1 MKKWSLIIT
10 ALFIL
15 AGTAAAQ
22 NYKLVKVNVNDETVR
37 NKLLLT
43 GIDLEETYL
52 DKSGN
57 LEIYVSDY
65 EYQQIIAAGISP
77 QVIINDWNEYYS
89 SIPKLTEAEK
99 QAFIN
104 DSRERFGVEGFGYGS
119 MGGFYTYQEAIA
131 QLDSAFARFPNIA
144 TQKILLGTTEQ
155 GRSIWGIKISDNPNM
170 VENEPRVLFDALI
183 HAREPISG
191 MTVLYYMYYLLEN
204 YGTNPE
210 VTYLVDNRE
219 IYIVPVFNPDGYEYN
234 RQTNP
239 NGGGMWRKNRRNNG
253 DGSYG
258 VDLNRNF
265 GYMWGYDN
273 VGSSNTPSS
282 ETYRGPSAF
291 SEPETQVIRNL
302 AEPRNFKTYI
312 NYHSYNNSMIYPW
325 GYINQV
331 TPDNATFVEFTSYM
345 SRYNGF
351 DYGTSYQT
359 LGYNSNGTAR
369 DYMYGEQT
377 TKGKA
382 YGYTFE
388 VGASSDGF
396 WPSQSRIF
404 PLVQLNLRPNL
415 YKTWLAG
422 EYVSLKSPG
431 YDKQYFNPG
440 DLVTMSPV
448 LKNQGLSTGYN
459 LTTSIESLSPLLTTG
474 TASAQADSI
483 SARGE
488 KTLTNALTFAIS
500 PNATVADRPKF
511 VFKVFTG
518 ANIMS
523 SDTITLSIGTPVYTL
538 LDSANNPLTNWTV
551 TANPATPKWEST
563 NTTYVSSPNS
573 FTDSKTGNYASNA
586 TVTLQLT
593 NPVNLGALTAPKLT
607 FWTKYDMEANWDYGQ
622 VSVSTNG
629 GSAWTALAGLYTEPG
644 TGSFQPP
651 GQPLYDGV
659 RSDWVREEMDLAN
672 YSANSLIRFQLRTD
686 GSQVRDG
693 WYLDDIGI
701 YSLQIVPVELTG
713 LSCTVNENGA
723 LVQWSTV
730 SELNNRGFEIE
741 KSADQISWQK
751 MAFIEGKGTT
761 QEKSNY
767 SWNDKTPLAGKSY
780 YRIKQH
786 DYDGTY
792 VIYGPV
798 EAENSFRP
806 FDFMLT
812 QNYPNPFNPKTRI
825 AYYLPEKSEVKLT
838 VFDALGNEVAS
849 LVNEIKDA
857 GAHYAEFDG
866 ANLASGIYIYKIEA
880 GSFTKTMKMTLL
892 K

>member
-1 MKKWSLIIT
+1 MKKFSFIIAVLLILTGAIS
-10 ALFIL
+10 
-15 AGTAAAQ
+15 AQ
-22 NYKLVKVNVNDETVR
+22 NYKLIKVNINDEAVK

-43 GIDLEETYL
+43 GIDLEETHL

-57 LEIYVSDY
+57 LEIYVSDD
-65 EYQQIIAAGISP
+65 EYLKITATGITP
-77 QVIINDWNEYYS
+77 EVLINNWNEYYNS
-89 SIPKLTEAEK
+89 LPKLTEAEK
-99 QAFIN
+99 NDFIRE
-104 DSRERFGVEGFGYGS
+104 SREKYGVEGFGYGS
-119 MGGFYTYQEAIA
+119 MGGFYTYEEAIN
-131 QLDSAFARFPNIA
+131 QLDSLYARFPALI
-144 TQKILLGTTEQ
+144 TEKFLVGTTEQ
-155 GRSIWGIKISDNPNM
+155 GRPIYAAKISDNPNSN
-170 VENEPRVLFDALI
+170 EDEPRVLFDALI
-183 HAREPISG
+183 HAREPIST
-191 MTVLYYMYYLLEN
+191 MTVIYFMYYLLEN

-210 VTYLVDNRE
+210 VTYLVNNRE
-219 IYIVPVFNPDGYEYN
+219 IYIVPVLNPDGYEYN

-253 DGSYG
+253 NGSYG

-273 VGSSNTPSS
+273 VGSSNVPSS

-291 SEPETQVIRNL
+291 SEPETQAIRNL

-312 NYHSYNNSMIYPW
+312 NYHSYNNSIIYPW

-331 TPDNATFVEFTSYM
+331 TPDNATYIEFASYM
-345 SRYNGF
+345 SRFNGY

-388 VGASSDGF
+388 IGGSSDGF

-404 PLVQLNLRPNL
+404 PLVQGNLRSNL
-415 YKTWLAG
+415 FKSWVAG

-431 YDKQYFNPG
+431 YDKQYINPG
-440 DLVTMSPV
+440 DLITMSPV

-459 LTTSIESLSPLLTTG
+459 LTAQIESLSPLLVTG
-474 TASAQADSI
+474 TSSAAVDSI
-483 SARGE
+483 TARGE
-488 KTLTNALTFAIS
+488 KTLTNAMTFAVS
-500 PNATVADRPKF
+500 PNATVSDRPKL

-518 ANIMS
+518 QNMMS
-523 SDTITLSIGTPVYTL
+523 SDTLTLSIGTPVYTL
-538 LDSANNPLTNWTV
+538 LDSANNPLTLWTV
-551 TANPATPKWEST
+551 TASPSTPKWEAT
-563 NTTYVSSPNS
+563 NTAYVSAPNS
-573 FTDSKTGNYASNA
+573 FADSKSGNYANNA
-586 TVTLQLT
+586 TVSLLLT
-593 NPVNLGALTAPKLT
+593 NPVNLGALSAPKLT
-607 FWTKYDMEANWDYGQ
+607 FWTKYDFEANWDYGQ

-629 GSAWTALAGLYTEPG
+629 GSSWTALAGLYTEPG

-659 RSDWVREEMDLAN
+659 RSEWVREEMDLAN
-672 YSANSLIRFQLRTD
+672 YNSDALLRFQLRSD

-701 YSLQIVPVELTG
+701 YSLMIVPVELTG
-713 LSCTVNENGA
+713 LSCSVNENGA
-723 LVQWSTV
+723 MITWSTV

-741 KSADQISWQK
+741 RSADQISWQK
-751 MAFIEGKGTT
+751 MIFIDGKGTT
-761 QEKSNY
+761 QEKNRY
-767 SWNDKTPLAGKSY
+767 SWNDRTPLAGRSF

-798 EAENSFRP
+798 EAVNSFRP

-825 AYYLPEKSEVKLT
+825 AYYLPERSEVKLT
-838 VFDALGNEVAS
+838 VYDAIGNEVAV
-849 LVNEIKDA
+849 LVNQTVES

-866 ANLASGIYIYKIEA
+866 ENLSSGIYIYRIDA